1 MLIKNGT
8 IYTMAGEEPLTNTDL
23 RIEDGRIAKIA
34 PNLEARKDEKVLD
47 ARGTWVLPGFIESH
61 CHIGLEEY
69 GAGQEGEDGN
79 EMSGPLTPEADALDG
94 VYPADA
100 SFTHA
105 LRAGVTTVF
114 TGPGSANVVGGLFVA
129 LRTWGK
135 TADRMQIP
143 GVRAM
148 KCAFGENP
156 KRVYGRDRKRPVT
169 RMETAAILREILQNA
184 KNYLLRKEEAVKK
197 GEPFEM
203 KRDLEQMLPV
213 IRCEIPLK
221 AHAHR
226 ADDIL
231 TAVRIAR
238 EFHVRLTLD
247 HCTEGHLIADELC
260 AVPYPALCGPTFTH
274 ASKPELRHKG
284 FESVVELTKAGKICS
299 VITDHPVIPIEML
312 PVCAG
317 YAYKEGL
324 SLMDA
329 LRTITL
335 NPAKI
340 LGIDADYGS
349 LEEGKIANI
358 TIYSDNPLSNLS
370 RCLCTIGEGTV
381 LWQDE
386 KALLPPPVRKL

>member
-1 MLIKNGT
+1 MLIQNGVL
-8 IYTMAGEEPLTNTDL
+8 YTMVGEEPLTDCDL
-23 RIEDGRIAKIA
+23 RIKDGKITKIA
-34 PNLEARKDEKVLD
+34 PKLKAQKGEKVLNV
-47 ARGTWVLPGFIESH
+47 RGAWVLPGFIESH
-61 CHIGLEEY
+61 CHIGLDEY
-69 GAGQEGEDGN
+69 GAGPEGNDVN
-79 EMSGPLTPEADALDG
+79 EMTSPLTPEVDALDG
-94 VYPADA
+94 VFPADA
-100 SFTHA
+100 SFERA
-105 LRAGVTTVF
+105 VKAGVTTVF
-114 TGPGSANVVGGLFVA
+114 TGPGSANVVGGLFIA

-135 TADRMQIP
+135 SADSMQIP

-156 KRVYGRDRKRPVT
+156 KRVYGRDQKKPMT
-169 RMETAAILREILQNA
+169 RMETAALMREILQNT
-184 KNYLLRKEEAVKK
+184 KNYALRKEAAEKK
-197 GEPFEM
+197 DEPFEI

-213 IRCEIPLK
+213 IRREIPLK

-238 EFHVRLTLD
+238 EFDLHLTID
-247 HCTEGHLIADELC
+247 HCTEGHLIADELSE
-260 AVPYPALCGPTFTH
+260 VPYPALLGPTFTH
-274 ASKPELRHKG
+274 ASKPELRYKG
-284 FESVVELTKAGKICS
+284 FEAVVDLINAGKLCS

-340 LGIDADYGS
+340 LGIDDRYGS
-349 LEEGKIANI
+349 LEEGKVANI
-358 TIYSDNPLSNLS
+358 TVYSDNPLSNLS
-370 RCLCTIGEGTV
+370 RCLCTIGDGEV
-381 LWQDE
+381 LWRDD